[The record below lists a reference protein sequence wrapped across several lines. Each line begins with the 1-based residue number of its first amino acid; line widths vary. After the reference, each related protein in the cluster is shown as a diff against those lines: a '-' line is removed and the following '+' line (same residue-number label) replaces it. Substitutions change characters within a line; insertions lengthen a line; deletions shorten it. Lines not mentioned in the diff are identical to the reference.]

1 MSTAKN
7 YNSSVQNPA
16 EKHKII
22 KHIEILQINIFKKF
36 VILYFRSALHSASAT
51 EYSRSIWN
59 ATQCRK
65 DRHFYLLDMDT
76 VQ

>member
-7 YNSSVQNPA
+7 YNSSVQKPA

-22 KHIEILQINIFKKF
+22 KHLEILQISIFKKF
-36 VILYFRSALHSASAT
+36 VILYFRWALHSSSAT
-51 EYSRSIWN
+51 EYSRSNWN
-59 ATQCRK
+59 ATQCMK
-65 DRHFYLLDMDT
+65 DRKFYLLDMDT